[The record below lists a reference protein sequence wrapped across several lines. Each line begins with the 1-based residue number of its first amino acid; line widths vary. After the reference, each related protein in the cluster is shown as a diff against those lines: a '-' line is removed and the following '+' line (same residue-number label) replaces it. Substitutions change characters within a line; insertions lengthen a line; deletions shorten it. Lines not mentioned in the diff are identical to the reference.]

1 MKAQPCSTINKVVCV
16 TINPAFSTVLMNF
29 DRTLDSK
36 NSKNSSEEDFHFI
49 NTSLFLSILN
59 FKWWIHHE
67 SLQHGSI
74 VQPARDR
81 FLVRHRSADVA
92 AVVSGLPVAH
102 RTWHHLVLGV
112 PRGSDLNPQNLFM
125 TVGNSSIKNG
135 IYTFIIYHISYYTY
149 IYIIWYMYI
158 WYELWKM
165 RSSAFSSKDLV
176 WWCVMFF
183 QKTVHPYFIMG
194 TLKVPKLSKP
204 WTTMNTCWFWSIGL
218 GAFEFSC

>member
-1 MKAQPCSTINKVVCV
+1 M
-16 TINPAFSTVLMNF
+16 NPYSMDPSFNPPGIVSSSAIAPLML
-29 DRTLDSK
+29 RLWSLDCQW
-36 NSKNSSEEDFHFI
+36 HI
-49 NTSLFLSILN
+49 
-59 FKWWIHHE
+59 
-67 SLQHGSI
+67 
-74 VQPARDR
+74 
-81 FLVRHRSADVA
+81 A
-92 AVVSGLPVAH
+92 A
-102 RTWHHLVLGV
+102 WHHLVLGV

-165 RSSAFSSKDLV
+165 SSSALSSKDLV